1 MKKPAFTSL
10 RRDTLQL
17 FAEDN
22 SVETIAAHYGKTKKA
37 IYTRMDKV
45 HQHLGCNTTMAAY
58 RLALK
63 SGKMELK

>member
-17 FAEDN
+17 FAKDN

-37 IYTRMDKV
+37 IYKRMEKV
-45 HQHLGCNTTMAAY
+45 HQHFGCTNSLTAY
-58 RLALK
+58 RLALL
-63 SGKMELK
+63 SNKMELK